1 MQRRHAPARF
11 SHPDPSGRSADAM
24 IGSVAMLAH
33 SPSASERRFDSA
45 ALDALAT
52 AVIFAALDY
61 KVIYANSAAENLF
74 KLSNTNVRGHTLGEL
89 FVDDSALINAIKL
102 AAERNCSYTQH
113 ELQLSTG
120 GEARCD
126 VSCTA
131 TPAQIDAFEGFLLEF
146 TELHQHLRIA
156 RETRLLDQSEANRW
170 LIRNLA
176 HEIKNPLGGLRGAAQ
191 LLERELER
199 PELTEYT
206 QVIMKEADRL
216 QTLVDRL
223 LSPQR
228 LPRLMPLNVHE
239 ALERVRSLLLAEFPD
254 GLQINR
260 DYDVSLPPIE
270 ADREQ
275 IIQALLNI
283 ARNAAQAII
292 GKGLVVLR
300 TRVARQVTV
309 ARKLNRLAA
318 MIQIVDNGPGVPD
331 ELRDKIFFPLV
342 SGREGGTGLGLTL
355 AQNFIAQHHGV
366 IELESAPGR
375 TCFTIVLPLAEHL
388 AST

>member
-1 MQRRHAPARF
+1 
-11 SHPDPSGRSADAM
+11 M
-24 IGSVAMLAH
+24 IGSVAMRAH
-33 SPSASERRFDSA
+33 PPPAPERRFHSA

-52 AVIFAALDY
+52 AVIFAAVDY
-61 KVIYANSAAENLF
+61 RVIYANSAAENLF

-89 FVDDSALINAIKL
+89 FADDSALVSAIKL

-113 ELQLSTG
+113 ELQLSTV
-120 GEARCD
+120 GEERCD
-126 VSCTA
+126 VSCTV
-131 TPAQIDAFEGFLLEF
+131 TPAQIDDFEGFLLEF

-254 GLQINR
+254 GLQILR

-275 IIQALLNI
+275 IIQALLNV
-283 ARNAAQAII
+283 ARNAAQALR
-292 GKGLVVLR
+292 GEGLVVLR

-309 ARKLNRLAA
+309 ARKRNRLAA
-318 MIQIVDNGPGVPD
+318 MIQVVDNGPGVPD

-355 AQNFIAQHHGV
+355 AQNFVAQHQGV

-375 TCFTIVLPLAEHL
+375 TCFTIVLPLAGHL